1 MNMRW
6 IMSSL
11 FLMDIFLMERRR
23 RMKMRYSS
31 ITDRR
36 TVLQIDRQRDSVT
49 DRQTDDQ
56 KVLCSPWISF

>member
-11 FLMDIFLMERRR
+11 FPMDIFLMERRR

-49 DRQTDDQ
+49 DRQTDRRT
-56 KVLCSPWISF
+56 VLQIDRQTE